1 MAPPD
6 NPTRL
11 QGLRRLARSLG
22 AKLIVL
28 VLIFLAVPAIVY
40 DQFKSADREKS
51 QILLT
56 LVQDQGRIVAE
67 SLRPR
72 LEAFDGRSNP
82 ANLLKPFTAEDINT
96 RVKLLFRPRNAEGS
110 RSFYYM
116 AALPPT
122 AAEYLET
129 ERAELIAS
137 GVLDKL
143 SGSCEGD
150 ATLAMRYTNPAHENE
165 ILTSITPVIAKGGCW
180 AVITSLSAEDVLGVA
195 IAKSYGSRPE
205 VQLAI
210 VIYLAMAIVVLSV
223 FATVWR
229 GLLRFARL
237 ARHIRSAER
246 PSVSFTAL
254 NDVPELER
262 VAGEF
267 DRLVETLHG
276 SALAIRD
283 AAEENAHAFKTPIGV
298 VRQALEPLKRPGAI
312 VDKRL
317 QRSVELIER
326 AIERLEAL
334 VFASRRIQET
344 TAALIDPP
352 KHRVALSDVVRRT
365 VDDYR
370 DAAGARSVRLAA
382 EIEPKLIVQ
391 GGEELVETVIENI
404 LDNAVGFSPEGG
416 QVSIRLVRARG
427 AAELEVGDGGPGV
440 ETAMIERIFDRYVS
454 TRATDP
460 RRHNADGEKPAGVN
474 FGIGLWL
481 VRRNVEAMGG
491 TVVAQNKPTGGL
503 LMRVRLPLA
512 A

>member
-1 MAPPD
+1 MAPSD
-6 NPTRL
+6 SPTRL
-11 QGLRRLARSLG
+11 ESLQRLARSLG
-22 AKLIVL
+22 AKLVVL
-28 VLIFLAVPAIVY
+28 VLIFVAVPAIVY
-40 DQFKSADREKS
+40 DQFQAADREKS
-51 QILLT
+51 QILLA

-82 ANLLKPFTAEDINT
+82 ANLLKPFSADGINT
-96 RVKLLFRPRNAEGS
+96 RVKLLFRPRAAEGS
-110 RSFYYM
+110 RSFYFM
-116 AALPPT
+116 AALPQT

-129 ERAELIAS
+129 ERADLIAS
-137 GVLDKL
+137 GILDKL
-143 SGSCEGD
+143 SGSCEGNS
-150 ATLAMRYTNPAHENE
+150 ALSVRYTNPAHENE
-165 ILTSITPVIAKGGCW
+165 ILTSITPVNAKGGCW
-180 AVITSLSAEDVLGVA
+180 AVITSLSAEDVLGAA
-195 IAKSYGSRPE
+195 IAKPYGSRPE

-246 PSVSFTAL
+246 PAVSFTAL
-254 NDVPELER
+254 NDVPELSR

-276 SALAIRD
+276 SAVAIRD

-298 VRQALEPLKRPGAI
+298 VRQALEPLKRPGALI
-312 VDKRL
+312 DKRL

-352 KHRVALSDVVRRT
+352 TQRVALSDVVQRT

-370 DAAGARSVRLAA
+370 DAASAQSVRLAA
-382 EIEPKLIVQ
+382 EIEPKLWVQ

-404 LDNAVGFSPEGG
+404 LDNAVGFTPAGS
-416 QVSIRLVRARG
+416 QVSIRLVRVRG
-427 AAELEVGDGGPGV
+427 AAELEVSDEGPGV
-440 ETAMIERIFDRYVS
+440 EPAMIERIFDRYVS

-460 RRHNADGEKPAGVN
+460 RRHNADSEKPAGVN

-491 TVVAQNKPTGGL
+491 SVTAQNRPTGGL
-503 LMRVRLPLA
+503 IMRVRLPLTA
-512 A
+512 

>member
-1 MAPPD
+1 
-6 NPTRL
+6 
-11 QGLRRLARSLG
+11 
-22 AKLIVL
+22 
-28 VLIFLAVPAIVY
+28 
-40 DQFKSADREKS
+40 
-51 QILLT
+51 
-56 LVQDQGRIVAE
+56 
-67 SLRPR
+67 
-72 LEAFDGRSNP
+72 
-82 ANLLKPFTAEDINT
+82 
-96 RVKLLFRPRNAEGS
+96 
-110 RSFYYM
+110 
-116 AALPPT
+116 
-122 AAEYLET
+122 
-129 ERAELIAS
+129 
-137 GVLDKL
+137 
-143 SGSCEGD
+143 
-150 ATLAMRYTNPAHENE
+150 
-165 ILTSITPVIAKGGCW
+165 
-180 AVITSLSAEDVLGVA
+180 
-195 IAKSYGSRPE
+195 
-205 VQLAI
+205 
-210 VIYLAMAIVVLSV
+210 VIYIAMAIVVLSV

-254 NDVPELER
+254 NDVPELSR

-365 VDDYR
+365 VDDYH

-382 EIEPKLIVQ
+382 EIEPKLVIQ

-416 QVSIRLVRARG
+416 QVSIRLARERG
-427 AAELEVGDGGPGV
+427 AAELEVADDGPGV
-440 ETAMIERIFDRYVS
+440 EPAMIERIFDRYVS
-454 TRATDP
+454 TRAADP
-460 RRHNADGEKPAGVN
+460 RRHNVDGEKPAGVN

-491 TVVAQNKPTGGL
+491 TVTAQNKPTGGL
-503 LMRVRLPLA
+503 MMRVRLPIA

>member
-1 MAPPD
+1 M
-6 NPTRL
+6 RW

-22 AKLIVL
+22 AKLVVL
-28 VLIFLAVPAIVY
+28 VLIFLAVPAIVF
-40 DQFKSADREKS
+40 DQFQAADREKS
-51 QILLT
+51 QILLA
-56 LVQDQGRIVAE
+56 LVQDQGRIVAG
-67 SLRPR
+67 SLRQR
-72 LEAFDGRSNP
+72 LENFDGRSNP
-82 ANLLKPFTAEDINT
+82 AQLLQTFSASDLNT

-110 RSFYYM
+110 RSFFYM

-122 AAEYLET
+122 PAEYVES

-143 SGSCEGD
+143 ADSCEGD
-150 ATLAMRYTNPAHENE
+150 AALAVRYTNPSHESE
-165 ILTSITPVIAKGGCW
+165 ILTSITPINAKGGCW
-180 AVITSLSAEDVLGVA
+180 AVITSLSAEAVLGAA
-195 IAKSYGSRPE
+195 IAKPYGSRPE

-237 ARHIRSAER
+237 ARHIRGAER
-246 PSVSFTAL
+246 PATSFTAL

-283 AAEENAHAFKTPIGV
+283 AAEANAHAFKTPIGV
-298 VRQALEPLKRPGAI
+298 VRQALEPLKRPGAL

-352 KHRVALSDVVRRT
+352 KQHVALSEVVRRT
-365 VDDYR
+365 VEDYR
-370 DAAGARSVRLAA
+370 DAAGARSVGLVA
-382 EIEPKLIVQ
+382 EIEPKLAVQ

-404 LDNAVGFSPEGG
+404 LDNAVGFTSAGG
-416 QVSIRLVRARG
+416 QVVVRLGRARG
-427 AAELEVGDGGPGV
+427 TAELEVADDGPGV
-440 ETAMIERIFDRYVS
+440 EPAMLERIFDRYVS

-460 RRHNADGEKPAGVN
+460 RRNNADGKKPAGVN

-491 TVVAQNKPTGGL
+491 TVVAENKPTHGL
-503 LMRVRLPLA
+503 VVRVRLPLA

>member
-1 MAPPD
+1 MTKRDSGPRFDGA
-6 NPTRL
+6 
-11 QGLRRLARSLG
+11 RRLGRSLG

-28 VLIFLAVPAIVY
+28 VLIFLAVPTIVY

-67 SLRPR
+67 ALRPR
-72 LEAFDGRSNP
+72 LETFDGRSSP
-82 ANLLKPFTAEDINT
+82 AKLLQSFPAEELNT
-96 RVKLLFRPRNAEGS
+96 RVKVLFRPRNAEGS
-110 RSFYYM
+110 RSFYFM
-116 AALPPT
+116 AALPGTP
-122 AAEYLET
+122 AEYLES

-143 SGSCEGD
+143 ADSCQGNEP
-150 ATLAMRYTNPAHENE
+150 LAVRYTNPAQQNE
-165 ILTSITPVIAKGGCW
+165 ILTSITPVNAKGGCW
-180 AVITSLSAEDVLGVA
+180 AVITSLSAEDVLGAA
-195 IAKSYGSRPE
+195 IAKPYGSRPE

-229 GLLRFARL
+229 GLLRFGRL
-237 ARHIRSAER
+237 ARHIRGAER
-246 PSVSFTAL
+246 PAVSFTAL

-262 VAGEF
+262 VAREF
-267 DRLVETLHG
+267 DKLVETLHG

-312 VDKRL
+312 IDKRL

-352 KHRVALSDVVRRT
+352 KRRVPLSDLVRRT
-365 VDDYR
+365 VEDYR
-370 DAAGARSVRLAA
+370 DAAGARSVGLIA

-404 LDNAVGFSPEGG
+404 LDNAIGFSATGG
-416 QVSIRLVRARG
+416 QVMVRLRRAGRR
-427 AAELEVGDGGPGV
+427 ADLEIADDGPGV
-440 ETAMIERIFDRYVS
+440 EPAMIERIFDRYVS
-454 TRATDP
+454 TRASDP
-460 RRHNADGEKPAGVN
+460 RRAMADDEKPAGVN

-491 TVVAQNKPTGGL
+491 AVSAENRPTRGL
-503 LMRVRLPLA
+503 LMRVSLPLA